1 MYLLYNKVQNEVNLI
16 WILNP
21 VTVTISMK
29 IIKVQQY
36 KIAELLLFILSYSS

>member
-21 VTVTISMK
+21 VTISMK